1 MSGSGASDVL
11 RDASH
16 VTRLLIDWGNGD
28 RSALEQLTPII
39 YDNLIRLARARLNR
53 ESRDCTLQP
62 TALVHES
69 YLRLTDQT
77 RLQVNDRAHFLAVAA
92 SVMRRVLIDHA
103 RKRKAHKRGAGARVT
118 LQTGMDLA
126 QERPPDVVELDDA
139 LRKLAEFDHRKSQ
152 VIELKF
158 FGGLTAEDIGRVLG
172 ISVGTVGRE
181 LRMAQAW
188 LRRELSPESA

>member
-1 MSGSGASDVL
+1 
-11 RDASH
+11 
-16 VTRLLIDWGNGD
+16 
-28 RSALEQLTPII
+28 
-39 YDNLIRLARARLNR
+39 
-53 ESRDCTLQP
+53 
-62 TALVHES
+62 
-69 YLRLTDQT
+69 
-77 RLQVNDRAHFLAVAA
+77 
-92 SVMRRVLIDHA
+92 
-103 RKRKAHKRGAGARVT
+103 
-118 LQTGMDLA
+118 MDLA